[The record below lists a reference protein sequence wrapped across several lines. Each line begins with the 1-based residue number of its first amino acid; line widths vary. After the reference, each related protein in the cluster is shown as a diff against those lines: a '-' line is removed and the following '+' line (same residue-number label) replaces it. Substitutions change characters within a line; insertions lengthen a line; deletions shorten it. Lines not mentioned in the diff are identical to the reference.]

1 MSRSTAL
8 RPMTPKA
15 VGRLA
20 IYRRVL
26 AGLAGDGIM
35 AVHSQD
41 IARLAGMTSSLVR
54 QDLMR
59 VGYRGNPQHGYDVGR
74 LDAAIAETLGGP
86 RGDRA
91 VLLGVGNLGR
101 AILQYFRT
109 AHPGLQ
115 MVAAFETDVDL
126 VTTRCHGV
134 PVRHLLDLEEI
145 VGGEQVRIAIL
156 AVPARVAQS
165 VTDRLVCL
173 GVRSILNFTSTT
185 VRAPAGTYVENHDIG
200 LALERV
206 AYFAQRTEEVPA

>member
-1 MSRSTAL
+1 MSRSTVL
-8 RPMTPKA
+8 RPMTPRA

-20 IYRRVL
+20 TYRRVL
-26 AGLAGDGIM
+26 AGLTADGVA

-41 IARLAGMTSSLVR
+41 IAGLAGMTPSLVR

-59 VGYRGNPQHGYDVGR
+59 VGYRGNPQHGYDVRR
-74 LDAAIAETLGGP
+74 LDAAIAATLGGA
-86 RGDRA
+86 RADRA

-109 AHPGLQ
+109 AHPQLQ

-156 AVPARVAQS
+156 AVPAREAQAAA
-165 VTDRLVCL
+165 DRLAAL

-185 VRAPAGTYVENHDIG
+185 VRVPEGTYVENHDIG

-206 AYFAQRTEEVPA
+206 AYFAHRPQEVRA